1 VQEVKDQQ
9 QFDSRVAAIDVGAMN
24 YAEMDQRRMNDALDR
39 IGEMLGWAAGGR
51 GPLGQVIKAG
61 AKVVIKPN
69 FVMHENSGAGGMSPL
84 LTHQSL
90 VQAATRA
97 ALLANPAEVMVGDA
111 PIQGCDFDLLLKN
124 AELDDWSKSLQVQD
138 PRFKGIRDFRRTVAK
153 FVDGVR
159 IAEEN
164 VQPEDRFVLFDLGA
178 ESLLEPITDEN
189 SSFRVTCYDPRLMA
203 KTHAPGCHRYLIAR
217 EILEAD
223 LVLNLP
229 KLKTHQKAGI
239 TCALKNLI
247 GINGNKE
254 YLPHHR
260 IGGLDLGGDC
270 YPGGSDL
277 KRALEFIHD
286 RQNMSNSHAASR
298 MWRTAA
304 NQFYRLLRLKGDRF
318 GLEGSW
324 SGNDTIWRTCLD
336 LNRILLYG
344 TPEGTIADNP
354 QRSVIHITDAIV
366 AGQGNGPL
374 SPEPLPMGLLLA
386 GGNAAAVDWI
396 GAYLLGYSPEDIPI
410 AREAFGAFRWPLTKF
425 TPDDI
430 QLLGDLGNGSAD
442 KLLQSR
448 PVEPINHPVGWK
460 DVARS
465 QRRHAVLN

>member
-1 VQEVKDQQ
+1 MSNDQQ
-9 QFDSRVAAIDVGAMN
+9 QFDSRVAAIDAGAMS
-24 YAEMDQRRMNDALDR
+24 YDESSPRRVSEALER
-39 IGEMLGWAAGGR
+39 IGTMLDWSAGER
-51 GPLGQVIKAG
+51 GPLGQVIERG

-69 FVMHENSGAGGMSPL
+69 FVMHENSGPGGMPPL
-84 LTHQSL
+84 LTHQSV
-90 VQAATRA
+90 VQAATEA
-97 ALLANPAEVMVGDA
+97 VLLADPAEVLVGDA

-124 AELDDWSKSLQVQD
+124 AELDEWSRELQQHD
-138 PRFKGIRDFRRTVAK
+138 SRFRGIRDFRRTVAT

-159 IAEEN
+159 VADEN
-164 VQPEDRFVLFDLGA
+164 VQSEDRFVLFDLA
-178 ESLLEPITDEN
+178 SESLLEPITDEN
-189 SSFRVTCYDPRLMA
+189 PAFRVTCYDPRLMA

-223 LVLNLP
+223 VIVNLP

-260 IGGLDLGGDC
+260 IGGFDLGGDC
-270 YPGGSDL
+270 YPGSSDL

-286 RQNMSNSHAASR
+286 RQNMTKSHAAGR

-304 NQFYRLLRLKGDRF
+304 NQFYRLLRMKGDRF
-318 GLEGSW
+318 GIEGSW

-344 TPEGTIADNP
+344 TPAGTMADEV
-354 QRSVIHITDAIV
+354 QRRVIHIADAIV

-374 SPEPLPMGLLLA
+374 SPEPLPMGLIFA

-396 GAYLLGYSPEDIPI
+396 GAHLLGYPPENIPI
-410 AREAFGAFRWPLTKF
+410 VREALGTFRWPLTSF
-425 TPDDI
+425 TPSEI
-430 QLLGDLGNGSAD
+430 RLLGDLGEGVAD
-442 KLLQSR
+442 EVFKHR
-448 PVEPINHPVGWK
+448 AITPINHPVGWR
-460 DVARS
+460 DVAHS
-465 QRRHAVLN
+465 QVPQAVS